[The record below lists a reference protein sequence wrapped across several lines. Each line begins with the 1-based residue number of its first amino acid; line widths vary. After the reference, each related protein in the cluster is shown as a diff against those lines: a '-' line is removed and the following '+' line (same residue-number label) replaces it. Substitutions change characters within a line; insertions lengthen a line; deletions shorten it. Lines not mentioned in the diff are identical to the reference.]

1 MRTSGIPFAAR
12 VGGKEAKA
20 GGYWPWQM
28 CWRARPQLP
37 WVRERASSAWPP
49 RMRGRVR
56 LRPPAAVG
64 ARMRRPAG
72 AHTGPESADREL
84 QCKASESHERAG
96 MYRRAQHQPPRA
108 HAGELQVSSPAARGA
123 RRRARPL
130 PPWDRGGARLQLS
143 RRFGPV
149 ATEVTTLPA
158 LG

>member
-72 AHTGPESADREL
+72 AQLRTQVRRVLTASCSA
-84 QCKASESHERAG
+84 
-96 MYRRAQHQPPRA
+96 RRARVTSARGCIGELNTSRHVRMRGSSKSPAQPQGAR
-108 HAGELQVSSPAARGA
+108 AGELDLCRHGTAGELVSS
-123 RRRARPL
+123 
-130 PPWDRGGARLQLS
+130 S
-143 RRFGPV
+143 RDVLDP
-149 ATEVTTLPA
+149 
-158 LG
+158 